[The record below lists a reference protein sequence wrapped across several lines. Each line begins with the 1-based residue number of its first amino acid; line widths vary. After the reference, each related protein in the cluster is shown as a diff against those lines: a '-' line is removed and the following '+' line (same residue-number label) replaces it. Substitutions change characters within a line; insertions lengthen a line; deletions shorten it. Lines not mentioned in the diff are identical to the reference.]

1 MVLGGF
7 FVREM
12 IQKLLWPR
20 MLGTALLACIVLMSH
35 GCSSPTPSGA
45 QEVSYGHNGKKS
57 TMTQVE
63 LQEYLQRL
71 SSNFI
76 ENLSSSMRDLFKD
89 QNPEVRQAAMR
100 QLLLYSSSILDIA
113 SAPYPEVNLLDMVVF
128 LRLNREVLEGY
139 WIPHVFGAKGDE
151 LLGAFRESEKRI
163 QEVLNQVST
172 PAQQAKLA
180 AYIDQW
186 RAENPDQHQVVW
198 VRLFDFTKK
207 IGRIEAQRNE
217 EVGGLMAS
225 VKGAVVAGDQ
235 VVLMGNRAM
244 FLGQRIPF
252 LLRLQARLGAQ
263 EIVSDTIGEL
273 AQGGKVVDRIAPLVE
288 SLSNMV
294 TQMNLMM
301 ENANPVMANFRKYF
315 PLDTSSTFT
324 QKLSMGESITG
335 NLLRSFEEVNN
346 SSLAKPVKPIAE
358 SLFGGLTKVLLLVGA
373 AWSLFW
379 WTGYYIAKRA
389 AAKFEP
395 AVLGRRERALVRRA
409 RRARKPPSDTA
420 A

>member
-12 IQKLLWPR
+12 IQKLLRPR
-20 MLGTALLACIVLMSH
+20 MLGTALLACIVLTSH
-35 GCSSPTPSGA
+35 GCSSPTTGGS
-45 QEVSYGHNGKKS
+45 QEVSYGHNGKKT
-57 TMTQVE
+57 TMTQVM
-63 LQEYLQRL
+63 LQEDLQRL
-71 SSNFI
+71 TSNFI
-76 ENLSSSMRDLFKD
+76 ESLASSMQTLIKD
-89 QNPEVRQAAMR
+89 KSPEVRQAAMR
-100 QLLLYSSSILDIA
+100 QLLRYASSILDIA
-113 SAPYPEVNLLDMVVF
+113 SAPYPEVNLLDMAVF
-128 LRLNREVLEGY
+128 LRLNREVLQDY
-139 WIPHVFGAKGDE
+139 WIPTHYGANGYE
-151 LLGAFRESEKRI
+151 ILEVFREAERKVQEILSE
-163 QEVLNQVST
+163 VST
-172 PAQQAKLA
+172 PAQQARLTA
-180 AYIDQW
+180 LIDKW
-186 RAENPDQHQVVW
+186 RAENPDQTHVEW
-198 VRLFDFTKK
+198 VRLYDFTKK
-207 IGRIEAQRNE
+207 IGNIEAQRSE

-225 VKGAVVAGDQ
+225 VKGAVVSADQ
-235 VVLMGNRAM
+235 IVLMGNRAM

-252 LLRLQARLGAQ
+252 LLRLQARIGAQ

-273 AQGGKVVDRIAPLVE
+273 AQGGKVVDRITPLVE

-301 ENANPVMANFRKYF
+301 ENANPVMAGFRKYF

-346 SSLAKPVKPIAE
+346 SSLAKPAKPITE

-389 AAKFEP
+389 TAKFEP
-395 AVLGRRERALVRRA
+395 AVLGRRERALVRRE